1 MRRALQSVLLLGLS
15 ALAAA
20 AAVFKD
26 QVGDIDFHYSLVGI
40 PQVETTF
47 FHRPRIEDKASL
59 LYTLSDIGI
68 LGAVNPSNG
77 DLVWRHQIAHN
88 VSGGGGFLRAPEGE
102 NWLAAAHGSSVQV
115 WSALTG
121 RNIWRLDFEGEV
133 KDLEILELTEAS
145 RKDVLALFDEHGVT
159 VLRRLHGAL
168 GTVVWEFREKT
179 NDVPLHVSNNIENV
193 HVVSLHGSASSYTLK
208 VTSLETATGTR
219 VDHVVVGSKGDI
231 RGPDDVMF
239 VGSNSA
245 APIAAWTN
253 QGSTKLSINVL
264 GSKTKQDFDLPP
276 DTASVQIHA
285 PSLAQSQTHFLVH
298 TRSKEDDKGES
309 TNKAMVF
316 HTDLKTRHI
325 KLAYELSAFRGHG
338 AYCTSSEGANVYF
351 AQISSDGTLIV
362 SSESHGILARWPNNQ
377 AVDIG
382 PLHAVAEVIKK
393 PGGQEFAVRSAV
405 VTKSGDWALLR
416 NGQND
421 WTRHEGLSGAVAAV
435 WAEIPEG
442 EDLALAKVLAE
453 EAHTNPLSAYI
464 HRVTRHMDDLKY
476 LPGYLASILERA
488 VNSVAGGDV
497 AGKKEGLRR
506 DAFGFNK
513 ILVVVTRRGRFY
525 GLDSGNHGQILWTRS
540 WFPRD
545 ADMPLVV
552 KGLVSD
558 EEHGLV
564 AMYGAR
570 GEYAVFNA
578 SSGVA
583 REVLDAQREKPAVSS
598 TAVLRGESGASL
610 LPIGHDGLPTRDL
623 DAGWDSEQT
632 VVVRGEDET
641 LKGIRFSTEGGKVTK
656 QEMWQLPMRPGFKI
670 EQVVTL
676 PAHDP
681 IASIGR
687 VLGDRRVL
695 YKYLNAN
702 SVVVVATDEAANALS
717 VQLVDTA
724 SGQVLASQLYKGVD
738 SRKAISCAMAE
749 NWYACSFYGDCKLD
763 DGTERSIKGYQVV
776 VTDLYESPE
785 PDSRGPLGDAANSS
799 SFDPVDNPVGGL
811 PLPWALSQAYVVSQP
826 LTHLAVTQTR
836 QGISTRELVAYLPHA
851 HGILG
856 LSRHVLDP
864 RRPVGRDPTAAEMEA
879 EALMRYA
886 PAFEIDPRTILSH
899 ERDVAGIHGIVTA
912 AAIVES
918 TSLLAAYGVDVYVA
932 RVAPSGVFDILGRGF
947 NKVTL
952 VATVLALSG
961 GVMFLAPMVSGLAP
975 FLLEHLLSALSSV
988 NRSPF
993 APSDDETS
1001 LANVYAAGPT
1011 EAD

>member
-1 MRRALQSVLLLGLS
+1 MRRTLQSGLLLGLS

-20 AAVFKD
+20 VFKD
-26 QVGDIDFHYSLVGI
+26 EVGDIDFHYSLVGL

-47 FHRPRIEDKASL
+47 FHRPRKEDKASL

-77 DLVWRHQIAHN
+77 DLVWRHQIADDA
-88 VSGGGGFLRAPEGE
+88 SPTSGGFLRAPEGE
-102 NWLAAAHGSSVQV
+102 NWVAAAYGSSVQA

-121 RNIWRLDFEGEV
+121 RNLWRVDFKGEV

-145 RKDVLALFDEHGVT
+145 RKDVLALFDEDGVT

-168 GTVVWEFREKT
+168 GTVVWEFREHS
-179 NDVPLHVSNNIENV
+179 NDLPLQVSNNIANV
-193 HVVSLHGSASSYTLK
+193 YVVSLHGSPSSYSLK

-219 VDHVVVGSKGDI
+219 VNHVVVGAKGDI
-231 RGPDDVMF
+231 HGPGDVMF

-245 APIAAWTN
+245 APIVAWTN
-253 QGSTKLSINVL
+253 QGSAKLNVNVL
-264 GSKTKQDFDLPP
+264 GSKSKQDFNLPP

-285 PSLAQSQTHFLVH
+285 PHLTQSQTHFLVH
-298 TRSKEDDKGES
+298 TRSKGEK

-316 HTDLKTRHI
+316 HTDLKTRQI
-325 KLAYELSAFRGHG
+325 KLAYELPAFRGHG
-338 AYCTSSEGANVYF
+338 AFCTSSEGANVYF
-351 AQISSDGTLIV
+351 AQISSDETLIV
-362 SSESHGILARWPNNQ
+362 SSESHGILARWPNNR
-377 AVDIG
+377 AVDIS
-382 PLHAVAEVIKK
+382 PVHAAAEVIKK

-405 VTKSGDWALLR
+405 VTNSGDWALLR
-416 NGQND
+416 NGEKD

-442 EDLALAKVLAE
+442 EDLAKVLAQ
-453 EAHTNPLSAYI
+453 EAHTNPLAAYI
-464 HRVTRHMDDLKY
+464 HRVTRHIDDLKY
-476 LPGYLASILERA
+476 LPRYLASIPERV
-488 VNSVAGGDV
+488 VNSIAGGDLV
-497 AGKKEGLRR
+497 GHKEGLRR
-506 DAFGFNK
+506 DTFGFNK

-525 GLDSGNHGQILWTRS
+525 GLDSGNHGQVLWTHS

-545 ADMPLVV
+545 TDTPLIV

-558 EEHGLV
+558 DEHGIV
-564 AMYGAR
+564 AMYGAG
-570 GEYAVFNA
+570 GEYAAFNA

-583 REVLDAQREKPAVSS
+583 REVLLAEGEKPGVSC
-598 TAVLRGESGASL
+598 TAVVEGGSGTGL
-610 LPIGHDGLPTRDL
+610 LPIGNDDLPTRDL
-623 DAGWDSEQT
+623 PADWDSEQT
-632 VVVRGEDET
+632 VVVRGEGET
-641 LKGIRFSTEGGKVTK
+641 LKGIRFSAEGGKVTK
-656 QEMWQLPMRPGFKI
+656 QEMWQLQMRPGLEI
-670 EQVVTL
+670 EQIVTP

-681 IASIGR
+681 VASIGR

-695 YKYLNAN
+695 YKYLNTN
-702 SVVVVATDEAANALS
+702 SIVVAATNGSANALS

-724 SGQVLASQLYKGVD
+724 SGQVLTSQLYKGVD
-738 SRKAISCAMAE
+738 SRKSISCTMAE
-749 NWYACSFYGDCKLD
+749 NWYACSFFGDYMLD
-763 DGTERSIKGYQVV
+763 DDTERSLKGYQVV

-785 PDSRGPLGDAANSS
+785 PNSRGPLGDAANFSS
-799 SFDPVDNPVGGL
+799 LDPVDNPVGGL

-886 PAFEIDPRTILSH
+886 PAFEIDPRTVLSH
-899 ERDVAGIHGIVTA
+899 ERDVAGIRGLVTA
-912 AAIVES
+912 AAVVES

-961 GVMFLAPMVSGLAP
+961 GVMFLAPMVRRKQIDRRWQA
-975 FLLEHLLSALSSV
+975 FL
-988 NRSPF
+988 
-993 APSDDETS
+993 
-1001 LANVYAAGPT
+1001 
-1011 EAD
+1011 